1 MFDLETS
8 KGDQTSL
15 GVRKSL
21 SPFQRIFIVS
31 RSARFLWAGALQGGG
46 VRILVPWESFQWS
59 V

>member
-21 SPFQRIFIVS
+21 SPLQLVS
-31 RSARFLWAGALQGGG
+31 GSARLLWAKGWRGRGGG
-46 VRILVPWESFQWS
+46 ARILVP
-59 V
+59 